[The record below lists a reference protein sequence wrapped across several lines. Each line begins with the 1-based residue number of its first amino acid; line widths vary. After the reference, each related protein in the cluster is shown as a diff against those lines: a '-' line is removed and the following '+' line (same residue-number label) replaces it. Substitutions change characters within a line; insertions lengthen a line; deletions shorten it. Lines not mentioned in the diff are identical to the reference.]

1 MISITIKAVF
11 IKDQPLP
18 NIWEDMPLNLW
29 VMVSK
34 MELNIGKS
42 KTHGVKDGEI
52 MVLSKCLE
60 ELINVTLNQEELQ
73 EEYGDHYFIFKLN

>member
-18 NIWEDMPLNLW
+18 HIWEDMPLNLW

-42 KTHGVKDGEI
+42 KTHGVKAGEI
-52 MVLSKCLE
+52 MVISKCLE
-60 ELINVTLNQEELQ
+60 ELMNVMLNQEELQ
-73 EEYGDHYFIFKLN
+73 QDHGDHY